1 MACWCKADKIH
12 PPVWRVEGEKI
23 LPLCG
28 LFGKI
33 AVSYNGSINGAAV
46 ESNGGGTT
54 MALLDKQESR
64 RCVETVWGKLIPE
77 KEAYD
82 YAVRQ
87 IASFC
92 ANVFQVMRVLEP
104 DFEKR
109 TSAICDISY
118 MMNMAAC
125 SDEYLKDFFDEWNIP
140 EFCRKDAWLGGIF
153 GDSGDEYENMA
164 GRVIQFTH
172 DRVEKEL
179 DTCPWDIVGAELCNM
194 TTAMFTANFD
204 LANNGENIVALNMCE
219 ARGCGDCHCRVVA
232 ERRDKYGLDKQGWMD
247 HMQQPVDPV
256 HDTPRDRMVRE
267 GQIHRNDCYS
277 QAFGEEKSFEWAYRW
292 CMEKGWVWC
301 VAFPLIAIRDMAES
315 EEEFERIFKIV
326 FSTAGKNAFIE
337 PFAVEGLRAWLGV
350 PHEIGKNDPRLMG
363 GYIKNV
369 LDCQLVP
376 CELERFTKDEVVIK
390 VDTETFN
397 GRFPMAPIDELTM
410 GYEAL
415 WHNMVKT
422 MVSAEWSCWF
432 EGKDDEEMFIHVG
445 RKIDKRMI

>member
-1 MACWCKADKIH
+1 
-12 PPVWRVEGEKI
+12 
-23 LPLCG
+23 
-28 LFGKI
+28 
-33 AVSYNGSINGAAV
+33 
-46 ESNGGGTT
+46 

-92 ANVFQVMRVLEP
+92 ANLFQVMRILEP

-118 MMNMAAC
+118 MMNMSAC

-140 EFCRKDAWLGGIF
+140 EFCKKDAWLGGIF

-204 LANNGENIVALNMCE
+204 LASNGQNEVALNMCE

-232 ERRDKYGLDKQGWMD
+232 ERRDKYGLEKQGWMD

-256 HDTPRDRMVRE
+256 HNTPRERMVRE

-301 VAFPLIAIRDMAES
+301 IAFPLIAIRDMAES
-315 EEEFERIFKIV
+315 DEEFERKI
-326 FSTAGKNAFIE
+326 G
-337 PFAVEGLRAWLGV
+337 RA
-350 PHEIGKNDPRLMG
+350 
-363 GYIKNV
+363 
-369 LDCQLVP
+369 
-376 CELERFTKDEVVIK
+376 
-390 VDTETFN
+390 
-397 GRFPMAPIDELTM
+397 
-410 GYEAL
+410 
-415 WHNMVKT
+415 
-422 MVSAEWSCWF
+422 
-432 EGKDDEEMFIHVG
+432 HV
-445 RKIDKRMI
+445 

>member
-1 MACWCKADKIH
+1 
-12 PPVWRVEGEKI
+12 
-23 LPLCG
+23 
-28 LFGKI
+28 
-33 AVSYNGSINGAAV
+33 
-46 ESNGGGTT
+46 
-54 MALLDKQESR
+54 MALLDELNQS
-64 RCVETVWGKLIPE
+64 RCVQTIWGKLIPE
-77 KEAYD
+77 KEAYQ

-92 ANVFQVMRVLEP
+92 ANLFQVMRILEP

-109 TSAICDISY
+109 TAAICDISY
-118 MMNMAAC
+118 MMNMSAS
-125 SDEYLKDFFDEWNIP
+125 SDEYMTGFHDEWNIP
-140 EFCRKDAWLGGIF
+140 EFCKKDSWLGAIF

-204 LANNGENIVALNMCE
+204 LCSPNGQNEVNLNMCE

-232 ERRDKYGLDKQGWMD
+232 ERRDVFGGEPQGWLD
-247 HMQQPVDPV
+247 HMQQPAMPI
-256 HDTPRDRMVRE
+256 HDTPPERRVRE
-267 GQIHRNDCYS
+267 GQILRNDGYS
-277 QAFGEEKSFEWAYRW
+277 QAFGEDKTFSWAYRW

-301 VAFPLIAIRDMAES
+301 IAFPLIAIRDMAPS
-315 EEEFERIFKIV
+315 DEEFERIFKIV

-337 PFAVEGLRAWLGV
+337 SFAVEGLRSWLGV
-350 PHEIGKNDPRLMG
+350 PHEIGSNDPRLMG
-363 GYIKNV
+363 GCIKNV
-369 LDCQLVP
+369 MDCQLVP
-376 CELERFTKDEVVIK
+376 NTLERFTKDEVVIK

-397 GRFPMAPIDELTM
+397 GRFPMAPVDELTT

-422 MVSAEWSCWF
+422 MVSAEWSFWF
-432 EGKDDEEMFIHVG
+432 DGKDDEYMYIHVG
-445 RKIDKRMI
+445 HRIDKRMI